1 MGLGFSLF
9 LIALG
14 AILAFAVHVA
24 TNGVDL
30 HAVGW
35 ILMVVGAIGLI
46 AGFVWTE
53 AMTRPVIWRRRYPRT
68 VPREDPYDVA
78 P

>member
-9 LIALG
+9 MIALG
-14 AILAFAVHVA
+14 AILAFAVHIG
-24 TNGVDL
+24 TNGVDV

-35 ILMVVGAIGLI
+35 ILMVVGAVGLI
-46 AGFVWTE
+46 AGFIWTE
-53 AMTRPVIWRRRYPRT
+53 AMTRPVQWRRRYPVTRAD
-68 VPREDPYDVA
+68 DPYDYA

>member
-24 TNGVDL
+24 TSGIDL
-30 HAVGW
+30 QTIGW
-35 ILMVVGAIGLI
+35 ILIVVGVIGLVTTMI
-46 AGFVWTE
+46 WTE
-53 AMTRPVIWRRRYPRT
+53 AMTRPVTWRRARRYPAA
-68 VPREDPYDVA
+68 PPEDYIP
-78 P
+78 

>member
-24 TNGVDL
+24 TNGVDV
-30 HAVGW
+30 HSIGW
-35 ILMVVGAIGLI
+35 ILMIVGAIGLVTSFI
-46 AGFVWTE
+46 WTDV
-53 AMTRPVIWRRRYPRT
+53 MTRPVAWRRRYAAPPEDRYDY
-68 VPREDPYDVA
+68 VP
-78 P
+78 

>member
-9 LIALG
+9 MIALG
-14 AILAFAVHVA
+14 AILAFAVHVG
-24 TNGVDL
+24 TNGIDL

-35 ILMVVGAIGLI
+35 ILMVVGAVGLI
-46 AGFVWTE
+46 AGFIWAD
-53 AMTRPVIWRRRYPRT
+53 AMTRPVLWRRRYPVARA
-68 VPREDPYDVA
+68 EDPYDHA